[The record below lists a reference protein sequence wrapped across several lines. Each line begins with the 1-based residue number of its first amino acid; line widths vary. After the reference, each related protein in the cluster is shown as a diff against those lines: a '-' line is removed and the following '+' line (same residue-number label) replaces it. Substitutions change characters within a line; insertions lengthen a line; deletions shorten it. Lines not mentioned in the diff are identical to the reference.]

1 MWGGFYIQENSD
13 ENVILL
19 GGTFQKHSRATVGLM
34 TKECVRPFRVDKIF
48 VGIDE
53 KARERMSCAGIRMNV
68 V

>member
-1 MWGGFYIQENSD
+1 MWDGVYIQENSD

-19 GGTFQKHSRATVGLM
+19 GGTFQKHSRATVRPM

-53 KARERMSCAGIRMNV
+53 QARERMPRAGIRVTV